1 MPLQCNI
8 PENSYRLQGKI
19 LKLSKIKKN
28 KTCSI
33 IFKESMWFLKNKI
46 LKTEV

>member
-19 LKLSKIKKN
+19 LQLSKILKKQN
-28 KTCSI
+28 VFYNFQRKHVA
-33 IFKESMWFLKNKI
+33 FKKQNS
-46 LKTEV
+46 

>member
-19 LKLSKIKKN
+19 LKLSKIKKKKN
-28 KTCSI
+28 VFYNFQRKHV
-33 IFKESMWFLKNKI
+33 IFKKQNS
-46 LKTEV
+46 